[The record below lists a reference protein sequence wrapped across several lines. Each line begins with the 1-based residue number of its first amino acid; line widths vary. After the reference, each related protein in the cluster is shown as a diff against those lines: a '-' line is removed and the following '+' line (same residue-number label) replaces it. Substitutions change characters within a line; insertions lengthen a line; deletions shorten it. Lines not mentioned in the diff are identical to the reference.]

1 MKGKLKFPTVRFSV
15 GLRLVATCAEG
26 RRDIVIPSICL
37 ISVTYLPTYVPTC
50 FLFSDSAIQKGYGY
64 SKAEGIVM

>member
-26 RRDIVIPSICL
+26 HRDIVILSICL
-37 ISVTYLPTYVPTC
+37 ISVTYLPTC